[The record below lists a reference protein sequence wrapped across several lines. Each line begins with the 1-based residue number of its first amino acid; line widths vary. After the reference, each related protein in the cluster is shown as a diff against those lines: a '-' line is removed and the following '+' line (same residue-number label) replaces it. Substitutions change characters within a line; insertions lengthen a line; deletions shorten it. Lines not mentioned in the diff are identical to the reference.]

1 MLMGKTIVFWIL
13 GLYISLFLGGFFTT
27 LFRRYIIAAD
37 DQSDANGVEKIG
49 ERVWIFG
56 SLERLFFTLAAAVS
70 VGGAVIGMM
79 IWLAMKMIT
88 KGFWQQNSASTEKA
102 AMNYLTISM
111 VSMVFALIGGLVCR
125 V

>member
-1 MLMGKTIVFWIL
+1 MGKTIVFWVL

-27 LFRRYIIAAD
+27 LFQRYMIDAD
-37 DQSDANGVEKIG
+37 SQTEAG
-49 ERVWIFG
+49 ETEQMGDRVWVFG
-56 SLERLFFTLAAAVS
+56 SLERLFFTLAAAIS
-70 VGGAVIGMM
+70 VGGAVIAMM

-88 KGFWQQNSASTEKA
+88 QGFWPQKSDTSKKA

-111 VSMVFALIGGLVCR
+111 VSLIFALIGGLFCR

>member
-1 MLMGKTIVFWIL
+1 MGKTIVFWIL

-27 LFRRYIIAAD
+27 LFHRYIMTPNGQTDAD
-37 DQSDANGVEKIG
+37 DLEKIDD
-49 ERVWIFG
+49 RDWIFG

-79 IWLAMKMIT
+79 IWIAMKMIT
-88 KGFWQQNSASTEKA
+88 HRFWQQSAEPSNTN
-102 AMNYLTISM
+102 AMNYLTISL
-111 VSMVFALIGGLVCR
+111 VSMVFALIGGLFCR

>member
-1 MLMGKTIVFWIL
+1 MGKTIVFWVL

-27 LFRRYIIAAD
+27 LFRRHIITSD
-37 DQSDANGVEKIG
+37 DQSGVDTEEKTDD
-49 ERVWIFG
+49 RAWIFG
-56 SLERLFFTLAAAVS
+56 SLERLFFTLAAAIS

-88 KGFWQQNSASTEKA
+88 KGFWQQNGASSEKA
-102 AMNYLTISM
+102 AMNYLTVSM
-111 VSMVFALIGGLVCR
+111 VSMVFALIGGLFCR